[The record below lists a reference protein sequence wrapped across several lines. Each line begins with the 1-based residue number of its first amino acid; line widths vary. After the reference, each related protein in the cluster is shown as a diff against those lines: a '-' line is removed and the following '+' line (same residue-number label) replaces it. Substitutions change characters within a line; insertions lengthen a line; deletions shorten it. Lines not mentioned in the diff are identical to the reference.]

1 MMLLEEIHLGEILL
15 EEFIKPMGLSARGL
29 ASALGVPVSRVHEIV
44 HGKRPI
50 TTDTALRLGLLFQMA
65 PDFWLNLQTEYD
77 LRIAKRDLMP
87 KLKEVI
93 RPIHLDNLT
102 STSFA

>member
-1 MMLLEEIHLGEILL
+1 MTTLEEIHPGEILL
-15 EEFIKPMGLSARGL
+15 EDFIKPMQISARGL
-29 ASALGVPVSRVHEIV
+29 AAALSVPVSRVHEII

-50 TTDTALRLGLLFQMA
+50 TTDTAVRLGLFFDME

-77 LRIAKRDLMP
+77 LRVAKRDLMP

-93 RPIHLDNLT
+93 RPVNLESVH
-102 STSFA
+102 STAFV

>member
-1 MMLLEEIHLGEILL
+1 MLLEEIYPGEILL
-15 EEFIKPMGLSARGL
+15 EDFIKPMGISARGL
-29 ASALGVPVSRVHEIV
+29 AAALSVPVSRVHEII

-50 TTDTALRLGLLFQMA
+50 TTDTALRLGLLFQME

-87 KLKEVI
+87 KLKEMI
-93 RPIHLDNLT
+93 RPISVDNIT
-102 STSFA
+102 SASFA